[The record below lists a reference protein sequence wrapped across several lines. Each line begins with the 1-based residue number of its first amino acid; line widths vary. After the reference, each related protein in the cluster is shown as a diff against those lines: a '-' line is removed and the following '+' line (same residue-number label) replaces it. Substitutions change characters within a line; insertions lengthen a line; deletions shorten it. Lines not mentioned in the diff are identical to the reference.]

1 MKISVLNGPNLNMLG
16 SRESAHY
23 GTGTLAELQQL
34 LCQKFPNVEFAFY
47 QSNHE
52 GELIDTIHQ
61 IVKGEISCDALLAN
75 FGGFTHTS
83 VAIRDALSMLKVP
96 YIEVHLS
103 NIHARETFRHTSLT
117 GGAAKGIIAGFG
129 FMSYEL
135 AVEAAQRLT

>member
-1 MKISVLNGPNLNMLG
+1 MLG

-23 GTGTLAELQQL
+23 GTGTLAELEQL
-34 LCQKFPNVEFAFY
+34 LCQKFPNVEFTFF
-47 QSNHE
+47 QSNQE

-61 IVKGEISCDALLAN
+61 IVKGEIRCDALLAN

-135 AVEAAQRLT
+135 AVEAAQRLHNA